1 MGMGELK
8 LRLGATWPSAAAMTQ
23 GAQALAARP
32 EQASARASRGRLRR
46 RAAPMKV
53 REGAG
58 LQVAADLRHEHRPG
72 LGQRTLLVV
81 ARVETVTTMEK
92 GPEGAF
98 GCPGVCSSVFFCY
111 LLFEL
116 GLCGFSFDL

>member
-1 MGMGELK
+1 
-8 LRLGATWPSAAAMTQ
+8 
-23 GAQALAARP
+23 
-32 EQASARASRGRLRR
+32 
-46 RAAPMKV
+46 MKV

-81 ARVETVTTMEK
+81 ARVEIVTTMEK

-98 GCPGVCSSVFFCY
+98 GCPAEVGVCSSVFF
-111 LLFEL
+111 LLVSTF
-116 GLCGFSFDL
+116 